1 MTDLP
6 KSAIDSMDYAT
17 RKRNFEQELSEV
29 LQTTGRLPLYK
40 YDELIKK
47 LVKKWK
53 V

>member
-1 MTDLP
+1 MQDIP
-6 KSAIDSMDYAT
+6 KSLIDKMDYKT
-17 RKRNFEQELSEV
+17 RKSNFEQELSET

-40 YDELIKK
+40 YDELIRK

>member
-6 KSAIDSMDYAT
+6 RNVIDGMDYRT
-17 RKRNFEQELSEV
+17 RQQNFQQELSEV
-29 LQTTGRLPLYK
+29 LQKTGRLPLSE
-40 YDELIKK
+40 YDKIIKK